1 MSQKAQRRHRRRA
14 NASAEGDD
22 RPGVQ
27 YCTQPAGALTYAQG
41 MQLKHK
47 KLIAIT
53 IWLVTIA
60 ILGMSSNVTS
70 PSSRM
75 VVVAL
80 GLLPAVL
87 LLRFWNG
94 PAKTLS
100 ERIQEGRQ

>member
-1 MSQKAQRRHRRRA
+1 M
-14 NASAEGDD
+14 
-22 RPGVQ
+22 
-27 YCTQPAGALTYAQG
+27 TYAQG

-60 ILGMSSNVTS
+60 ILGMSANVTS

-80 GLLPAVL
+80 GLLPAFL
-87 LLRFWNG
+87 LMRFWNG

-100 ERIQEGRQ
+100 ERIHEGRQ